1 MKNFLGNRKR
11 EQKTSLFL
19 HEISSI
25 IQRLSQDEPELLKI
39 FITKVELSK
48 DYKICYIYFSTYG
61 DKSDFDKALEI
72 LKLYKPSM
80 RKVLA
85 QSISGKFVADLR
97 FLYDK
102 TKEKERELLNF
113 LDEVAQQDAKLEGQA
128 EKKLKVREKESEIE
142 IQDEQLNQEK

>member
-25 IQRLSQDEPELLKI
+25 IQRLSYDEPDLLKV
-39 FITKVELSK
+39 FVTKIELSK
-48 DYKICYIYFSTYG
+48 DYKICYVYFSTYA

-72 LKLYKPSM
+72 LKLYKPSI
-80 RKVLA
+80 RRALA
-85 QSISGKFVADLR
+85 QNISGKFAADLR

-102 TKEKERELLNF
+102 TKDKERELLSF
-113 LDEVAQQDAKLEGQA
+113 LDKVVEQDAQLEVEGEIVDQEA
-128 EKKLKVREKESEIE
+128 ESKDR
-142 IQDEQLNQEK
+142 